1 MFPLGLWNMNEHLQS
16 QMMWQ
21 IMLDRTMR
29 MHTDFR
35 TSARINERRL
45 VFLGQGYR
53 SGLLKEKGKKSPNQ
67 ETGLDNMVCLE
78 SLIDT

>member
-1 MFPLGLWNMNEHLQS
+1 MNENLQS

-29 MHTDFR
+29 MHTDFW

-53 SGLLKEKGKKSPNQ
+53 SGLLKEKEKKKSKPRNWFGQ
-67 ETGLDNMVCLE
+67 YGMFRVSD
-78 SLIDT
+78 